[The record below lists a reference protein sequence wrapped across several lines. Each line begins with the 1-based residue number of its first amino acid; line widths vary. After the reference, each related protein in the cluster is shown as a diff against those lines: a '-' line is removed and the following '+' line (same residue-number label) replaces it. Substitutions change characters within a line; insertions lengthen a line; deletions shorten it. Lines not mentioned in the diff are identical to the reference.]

1 MRKKFNSLTSLL
13 LVKLPQLPK
22 VWMAF
27 DMRVNVLEVCASWNK
42 ETKWR
47 SYFYIFF
54 HIEFWFKTENVTIIT
69 LYHVKIQKQCCSSVL
84 TVLFEYNIYIY
95 ISFKSIVHCLIRY
108 SLSLE
113 FRQTFFFK
121 ARYGTSCQTSHILL
135 MLLHIQ
141 CFWTIQNWTLKLLLC
156 KY

>member
-54 HIEFWFKTENVTIIT
+54 HIEFWFKTKCHKNYYIIPC
-69 LYHVKIQKQCCSSVL
+69 KNSKA
-84 TVLFEYNIYIY
+84 VLFFRANCAFWIFNIY
-95 ISFKSIVHCLIRY
+95 ISFKSIVCCLICY

-113 FRQTFFFK
+113 FRQTFFFSK
-121 ARYGTSCQTSHILL
+121 HAMEHLVKPLTCY
-135 MLLHIQ
+135 
-141 CFWTIQNWTLKLLLC
+141 
-156 KY
+156 